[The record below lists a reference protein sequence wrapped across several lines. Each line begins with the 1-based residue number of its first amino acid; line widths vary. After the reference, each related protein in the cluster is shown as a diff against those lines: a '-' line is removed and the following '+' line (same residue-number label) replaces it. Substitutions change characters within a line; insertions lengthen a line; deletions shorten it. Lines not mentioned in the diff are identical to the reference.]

1 MKKSQVVLEDM
12 KYIWRRKSV
21 PLYSYNPRG
30 CLPQFEQMQG
40 QISSLAVQLCVK
52 TALITQAANGK
63 KLKHLHS
70 LGV

>member
-1 MKKSQVVLEDM
+1 
-12 KYIWRRKSV
+12 
-21 PLYSYNPRG
+21 
-30 CLPQFEQMQG
+30 MQG